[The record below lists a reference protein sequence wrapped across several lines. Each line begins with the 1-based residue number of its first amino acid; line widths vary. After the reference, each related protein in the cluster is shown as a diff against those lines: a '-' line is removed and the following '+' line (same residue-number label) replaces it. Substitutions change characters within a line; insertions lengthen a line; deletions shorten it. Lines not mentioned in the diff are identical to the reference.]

1 MREVQ
6 SWRCLEGYIDVH
18 FQILVGQSV
27 MTAWRIIKF
36 ISCKEVLL
44 PVFLPQRTPL
54 SSNLSNQGQ
63 LQLTALYCWISLG
76 LSQSWLVCYS
86 RSRLPRFYA
95 YISQMWIEKGKVCTL
110 RLMVHHKIFN
120 LFYNIEPWGN
130 LLAELIDKFLRPM
143 GPKNGSCTFY
153 VGAYSVVIT
162 VCLFSK

>member
-6 SWRCLEGYIDVH
+6 NWRCLEGCIDVH

-27 MTAWRIIKF
+27 LTAWRIIKF

-63 LQLTALYCWISLG
+63 LQLTALFCWISLG
-76 LSQSWLVCYS
+76 L
-86 RSRLPRFYA
+86 SRLPRFYA
-95 YISQMWIEKGKVCTL
+95 YISQMWLEKGKVCTL
-110 RLMVHHKIFN
+110 RLMVLHKIFS

-130 LLAELIDKFLRPM
+130 LPAELIDKFLRPM
-143 GPKNGSCTFY
+143 GPKNGSCIFY

-162 VCLFSK
+162 VCIFSK